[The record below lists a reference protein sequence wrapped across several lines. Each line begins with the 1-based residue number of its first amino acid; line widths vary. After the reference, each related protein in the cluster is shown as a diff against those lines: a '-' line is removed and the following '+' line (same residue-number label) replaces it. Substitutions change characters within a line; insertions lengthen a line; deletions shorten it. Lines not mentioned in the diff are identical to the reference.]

1 MYRTA
6 SIINISIYVNLLFY
20 DIVFYVSLSGYFYLL
35 YILSWS
41 IDYFLFS
48 SERIGYD
55 IGVTR

>member
-35 YILSWS
+35 YILS
-41 IDYFLFS
+41 
-48 SERIGYD
+48 
-55 IGVTR
+55 